1 MWGGSEENA
10 IVAQIV
16 VYTEMVSEYNHPT
29 YINVIFFTCICT
41 DLSLIL

>member
-16 VYTEMVSEYNHPT
+16 IYTEMVGD
-29 YINVIFFTCICT
+29 IIVAK
-41 DLSLIL
+41 L